1 MTLPDPK
8 GSTMTDD
15 QKPENDPE
23 TNDLP
28 ADGTEPNE
36 APDGTESHQDGTE
49 SDTPAVAKLRREAAG
64 HRAKLREAEAE
75 RDVLVVQRD
84 ALAAAVLGD
93 ALRGTGVNAELFA
106 TAGRSIAEFIG
117 EDGLDRAAITRAGRE
132 VAKRYGI
139 ASPAVSRRTGT
150 GAERP
155 QEKPKT
161 WANALGKE

>member
-1 MTLPDPK
+1 MQSDAQHEN
-8 GSTMTDD
+8 G
-15 QKPENDPE
+15 PESNDP
-23 TNDLP
+23 
-28 ADGTEPNE
+28 AGDGTESSE

-64 HRAKLREAEAE
+64 HRAKLREVEAE

-106 TAGRSIAEFIG
+106 TAGWSIAEFIG

-132 VAKRYGI
+132 VAKQYGI
-139 ASPAVSRRTGT
+139 ASPAVSRRTGL
-150 GAERP
+150 GDERP
-155 QEKPKT
+155 SEEPKT
-161 WANALGKE
+161 WADALKKG

>member
-1 MTLPDPK
+1 MTLPNPK

-15 QKPENDPE
+15 QKPENGPE
-23 TNDLP
+23 SNDLP
-28 ADGTEPNE
+28 VDGIEPNE
-36 APDGTESHQDGTE
+36 APEEPGDDNDGTE

-64 HRAKLREAEAE
+64 HRKRLREAEAE
-75 RDVLVVQRD
+75 RDALVVQRD

-106 TAGRSIAEFIG
+106 TAGRSIEEFIG

-132 VAKRYGI
+132 VAKQYGI

-155 QEKPKT
+155 PK
-161 WANALGKE
+161 GKSWSDVLAK

>member
-1 MTLPDPK
+1 MTLPNEQEN
-8 GSTMTDD
+8 TMTDE
-15 QKPENDPE
+15 KHENGPE
-23 TNDLP
+23 TNENP
-28 ADGTEPNE
+28 SE
-36 APDGTESHQDGTE
+36 APEPTEASEEPGDGSESTE

-75 RDVLVVQRD
+75 RDAVVVQRD

-106 TAGRSIAEFIG
+106 TAGRSIEEFVV
-117 EDGLDRAAITRAGRE
+117 DGVLDRAAITSAGRE
-132 VAKRYGI
+132 VAKKYGV

-155 QEKPKT
+155 PKEAKT
-161 WANALGKE
+161 WADALGKR

>member
-1 MTLPDPK
+1 NLDTGD
-8 GSTMTDD
+8 
-15 QKPENDPE
+15 
-23 TNDLP
+23 
-28 ADGTEPNE
+28 
-36 APDGTESHQDGTE
+36 
-49 SDTPAVAKLRREAAG
+49 DTPALAKLRKEAAG
-64 HRAKLREAEAE
+64 HRAKAREAEAE
-75 RDVLVVQRD
+75 RDAVTAQRD

-155 QEKPKT
+155 PKEPKT
-161 WANALGKE
+161 WADALGKR

>member
-1 MTLPDPK
+1 MTLPNEQEQ
-8 GSTMTDD
+8 TMTDE
-15 QKPENDPE
+15 KHENLDE
-23 TNDLP
+23 SNDLP
-28 ADGTEPNE
+28 VDGTEPNE
-36 APDGTESHQDGTE
+36 APEEPGDDNDGTE

-64 HRAKLREAEAE
+64 HRKRLREAEAE
-75 RDVLVVQRD
+75 RDAAVVQRD

-106 TAGRSIAEFIG
+106 TAGRSIEEFLG
-117 EDGLDRAAITRAGRE
+117 EDGLDRAAITSAGRE

-155 QEKPKT
+155 PK
-161 WANALGKE
+161 GKSWSDVLAK

>member
-1 MTLPDPK
+1 MTLPNEQEQ
-8 GSTMTDD
+8 TMDD
-15 QKPENDPE
+15 QKHENVDE

-28 ADGTEPNE
+28 GDGTEPNE
-36 APDGTESHQDGTE
+36 APEEPGDDNDGTE

-64 HRAKLREAEAE
+64 HRKRLREAEAE
-75 RDVLVVQRD
+75 RDAVVVQRD

-93 ALRGTGVNAELFA
+93 ALRGTGVSPELLA
-106 TAGRSIAEFIG
+106 TAGRTIEEFIG

-155 QEKPKT
+155 PK
-161 WANALGKE
+161 GKSWSDVLAK

>member
-1 MTLPDPK
+1 MTLPNEQEQ
-8 GSTMTDD
+8 TMTDE
-15 QKPENDPE
+15 KHENLDE
-23 TNDLP
+23 SNDLP
-28 ADGTEPNE
+28 VDGTEPNE
-36 APDGTESHQDGTE
+36 APEEPGDDNDGTE

-64 HRAKLREAEAE
+64 HRKRLREAEAE
-75 RDVLVVQRD
+75 RDAVVVQRD

-93 ALRGTGVNAELFA
+93 ALRGTGVSPELLA
-106 TAGRSIAEFIG
+106 TAGRTIEEFIG

-155 QEKPKT
+155 PK
-161 WANALGKE
+161 GKSWSDVLAK

>member
-1 MTLPDPK
+1 MTLPNEQEQ
-8 GSTMTDD
+8 TMTDE
-15 QKPENDPE
+15 KHENGPESNENAP
-23 TNDLP
+23 
-28 ADGTEPNE
+28 E
-36 APDGTESHQDGTE
+36 APDPSEAPAEPGDGNESTE

-75 RDVLVVQRD
+75 RDAVVVQRD

-106 TAGRSIAEFIG
+106 TAGRSIGEFIG

>member
-1 MTLPDPK
+1 MTLPNEQEK
-8 GSTMTDD
+8 TMTDE
-15 QKPENDPE
+15 KHENLDE
-23 TNDLP
+23 SNDLP
-28 ADGTEPNE
+28 VDGTEPNE
-36 APDGTESHQDGTE
+36 APEEPGDDNDGTE

-64 HRAKLREAEAE
+64 HRKRLREAEAE
-75 RDVLVVQRD
+75 RDAVVVQRD

-106 TAGRSIAEFIG
+106 TAGRSIEEFIG

-132 VAKRYGI
+132 VAKQYGI

-155 QEKPKT
+155 PK
-161 WANALGKE
+161 GKSWSDVLAK